1 MRRRKVD
8 EIYPFQLLLLTEKGT
23 VLLDQ
28 DISYSN
34 QSGLG

>member
-1 MRRRKVD
+1 MRRRKIE

-23 VLLDQ
+23 VLDQ